1 MAAILLGIGT
11 ARGWRSTILGALAG
25 FTLLTAL
32 TIILGNA
39 LLRIPIQGLRV
50 VAGSLLLILG
60 LQWLKK
66 ALLRIAR
73 PRTRKRASVEGQ
85 ALSPEIIDW
94 YAFVVAFKAVLL
106 EGLEIAFIVATF
118 GAEANQIGTALIGA
132 LAALVAVAGAASL
145 TRNRLARV
153 PREWLRFAVGVVL
166 AAFGTFWAAEGMS
179 VRLPGGEW
187 SLVGL
192 LAGMTA
198 MAFAYL
204 ALLRSHGAA
213 RIAESWQEP
222 LYAIHFELREI
233 LVRLHHRR

>member
-1 MAAILLGIGT
+1 MNGLFLFLATFLAATIEGVEMAAILVGVGT
-11 ARGWRSTILGALAG
+11 ARGWRSTILGSVGG
-25 FTLLTAL
+25 FALLTVL
-32 TIILGNA
+32 TTVLGNT

-50 VAGSLLLILG
+50 IVGSLLLILG

-73 PRTRKRASVEGQ
+73 PRTKKRASVEAQ
-85 ALSPEIIDW
+85 PLSPERIDW
-94 YAFVVAFKAVLL
+94 YSFVVAFKAVLL
-106 EGLEIAFIVATF
+106 EGLEIAFIVVTF
-118 GAEANQIGTALIGA
+118 GAEANQIGTAVIGA
-132 LAALVAVAGAASL
+132 LAALVAVGGVAFL
-145 TRNRLARV
+145 TRRWLSRV

-166 AAFGTFWAAEGMS
+166 VAFGTLWAAEGAS
-179 VRLPGGEW
+179 VRWPAGDW

-213 RIAESWQEP
+213 SIAKS
-222 LYAIHFELREI
+222 
-233 LVRLHHRR
+233 